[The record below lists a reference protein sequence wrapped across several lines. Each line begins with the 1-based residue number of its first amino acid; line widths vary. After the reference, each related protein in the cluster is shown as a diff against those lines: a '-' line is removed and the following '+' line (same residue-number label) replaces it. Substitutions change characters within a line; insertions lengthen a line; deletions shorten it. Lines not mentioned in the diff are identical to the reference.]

1 MLSIRGLDVAYGQSQ
16 VLWGVDLEVRAGELV
31 CLMGRNGVGKTTL
44 LKTTIGLLPARGGR
58 VTFDG
63 ADVTTWSPDRR
74 ARAGIGYVPQGR
86 EIFPHLSVEEN
97 LRMALLGCGRAASL
111 DEPLALFPA
120 LKPLLARKGGVLS
133 GGEQQMLAIGR
144 ALLTRPK
151 LLMLD
156 EPTEGIQPSIILEIE
171 EALRR
176 IKAELKLAVLL
187 VEQYLDFA
195 ERLADKYVIMAKGAV
210 VAAGATRDLRPE
222 MVRQQSDAYSGGATM
237 HLTPREQEK
246 LLVFTAAEV
255 ARRRRGR
262 GLKLNYPEALA
273 LITAEI
279 LEGIRDGRSVSD
291 LMAAGLD
298 ILGRDDVMEGVPEM
312 LEEVQVE
319 GTFPDGTKLVTIHHP
334 IR

>member
-1 MLSIRGLDVAYGQSQ
+1 MLSINGLDVAYGESQ
-16 VLWGVDLEVRAGELV
+16 VLWSVDLEVGPGQLV

-63 ADVTTWSPDRR
+63 SDITTWSPDRR

-97 LRMALLGCGRAASL
+97 LRMALLGCERATSIDDAL
-111 DEPLALFPA
+111 ELFPA
-120 LKPLLARKGGVLS
+120 LRRFLGRKGGVLS

-171 EALRR
+171 DAVRR
-176 IKAELKLAVLL
+176 IKTERGVTVLL

-195 ERLADKYVIMAKGAV
+195 ERLADSYVILAKGSV
-210 VAAGATRDLRPE
+210 VAAGATRDLKVE
-222 MVRQQSDAYSGGATM
+222 MVKH
-237 HLTPREQEK
+237 HLA
-246 LLVFTAAEV
+246 V
-255 ARRRRGR
+255 
-262 GLKLNYPEALA
+262 
-273 LITAEI
+273 
-279 LEGIRDGRSVSD
+279 
-291 LMAAGLD
+291 
-298 ILGRDDVMEGVPEM
+298 
-312 LEEVQVE
+312 
-319 GTFPDGTKLVTIHHP
+319 
-334 IR
+334 

>member
-1 MLSIRGLDVAYGQSQ
+1 MLSISALDVAYGQSQ

-58 VTFDG
+58 MTFDG
-63 ADVTTWSPDRR
+63 SDITTWGPDRR

-111 DEPLALFPA
+111 DEALALFPA
-120 LKPLLARKGGVLS
+120 LKPLLSRKGGVLS

-210 VAAGATRDLRPE
+210 VASGVTRDLRPE
-222 MVRQQSDAYSGGATM
+222 MVRQ
-237 HLTPREQEK
+237 HLA
-246 LLVFTAAEV
+246 V
-255 ARRRRGR
+255 
-262 GLKLNYPEALA
+262 
-273 LITAEI
+273 
-279 LEGIRDGRSVSD
+279 
-291 LMAAGLD
+291 
-298 ILGRDDVMEGVPEM
+298 
-312 LEEVQVE
+312 
-319 GTFPDGTKLVTIHHP
+319 
-334 IR
+334 

>member
-1 MLSIRGLDVAYGQSQ
+1 MLSINGLDVAYGQSQ

-44 LKTTIGLLPARGGR
+44 LKTAIGLQPARGGR

-63 ADVTTWSPDRR
+63 SDITTWPPDRR

-176 IKAELKLAVLL
+176 IKVELKLAVLL

-210 VAAGATRDLRPE
+210 VASGATRDLRPE
-222 MVRQQSDAYSGGATM
+222 MVRQ
-237 HLTPREQEK
+237 HLA
-246 LLVFTAAEV
+246 V
-255 ARRRRGR
+255 
-262 GLKLNYPEALA
+262 
-273 LITAEI
+273 
-279 LEGIRDGRSVSD
+279 
-291 LMAAGLD
+291 
-298 ILGRDDVMEGVPEM
+298 
-312 LEEVQVE
+312 
-319 GTFPDGTKLVTIHHP
+319 
-334 IR
+334 